1 MNFNFISPQNIYFG
15 CGKSE
20 IIPELTKNYDSPVL
34 IVVSKSAAKS
44 PVVQNIISNIQ
55 KIHETIIFDKVS
67 GEPTIDTV
75 NDCANIARESDA
87 SLIISIGGGSII
99 DTAKAAAGLAKNT
112 GNIIDYLEGVGAGR
126 QIATP
131 PIGHIA
137 VPTTSGTGS
146 EMTKNAVISGTDTAF
161 KRSFRHDKLVPVAA
175 VVDPM
180 LTLSVPKKI
189 TAYSGMDAITQ
200 LIESYISKKSNSFTD
215 ALSLEAMKNSG
226 ESLLSAY
233 SNGDDINARTHM
245 AYASM
250 ISGMCLA
257 NAGLGAVHG
266 IAAGLG
272 AVSKIPHGLACAV
285 LLPHI
290 IRMNAPHVKAKSAAL
305 CKALT
310 GSCTGIH
317 DRDISAVIDYIDK
330 LIHSLQIPTSFKDFN
345 IDYETAKEIIKSV
358 SSSSMS
364 GNPHTMT
371 DDEIFSILLS

>member
-15 CGKSE
+15 YGKSE

-55 KIHETIIFDKVS
+55 KIHKTLIFDKVS

-75 NDCANIARESDA
+75 NDCVNIASESDA
-87 SLIISIGGGSII
+87 SLIISIGGGSVI

-112 GNIIDYLEGVGAGR
+112 GNIIDYLEGVGTGR
-126 QIATP
+126 QIVNP
-131 PIGHIA
+131 PIDHIA

-146 EMTKNAVISGTDTAF
+146 EMTKNAVISGTASAF

-180 LTLSVPKKI
+180 LTLSVPRKI

-200 LIESYISKKSNSFTD
+200 LIESYISKKSNPFTD
-215 ALSLEAMKNSG
+215 ALSQEALKNSG

-257 NAGLGAVHG
+257 NSGLGAVHG

-290 IRMNAPHVKAKSAAL
+290 IRMNAPHVKEKSAAL

-310 GSCTGIH
+310 GSCTGTH
-317 DRDISAVIDYIDK
+317 DKDISAVIDYIDK
-330 LIHSLQIPTSFKDFN
+330 LIYSLQIPNGFKGFN
-345 IDYETAKEIIKSV
+345 IDYEAANEIIKSV

-364 GNPHTMT
+364 GNPYAMT
-371 DDEIFSILLS
+371 DEEIFNILLS